1 MNIPEL
7 KTELLATL
15 TSTSNLTATEKQKLR
30 DRTVL
35 LYKHEFDQWLI
46 DNTLT
51 DTAANRG
58 KFFIEKTVG
67 NAPGGIGGFW
77 SDIWMSGS
85 KRENENTLP
94 PTETF

>member
-1 MNIPEL
+1 MNLPNL

-30 DRTVL
+30 DRVVL
-35 LYKHEFDQWLI
+35 LYPSEFQRYLT
-46 DNTLT
+46 DNALT

-67 NAPGGIGGFW
+67 NGPGGIGGYW

-85 KRENENTLP
+85 KRENENSLP
-94 PTETF
+94 PIETF